1 MFKDRKTLYY
11 LGLFTAGLLLYK
23 LVDNIGGVL
32 HFFST
37 LMSLMT
43 PFFIAFFIAYLLRP
57 LVNALE
63 AKLFSRQRLRRLYS
77 ILIVYTLFLGLIFIV
92 ITVITPRIIES
103 VSTLL
108 AGLPQYIA
116 GTEQWIRGHVLEQEW
131 FAQSGIDARVGE
143 FLSSASSQISE
154 FVRLILNNLLSGLL
168 SITTTLLNLV
178 IGFIVSIYLLK
189 DKEAISRGTQKILVA
204 LLGQNRAASIV
215 DFVKRIDTTFSQY
228 FVGVILDAMIIGSIV
243 FVGLLILQ
251 SPFALLAALVVGVTN
266 VIPYFGPFIGM
277 LFVGLITLFVSPMQ
291 ALWNVLFIF
300 IIQQLDGYYIGPKV
314 IGNKVGIGPLW
325 IIFAIIIGG
334 GFFGLI
340 GMFIAVPVVAVIK
353 TAFDSYIERRLSSK

>member
-1 MFKDRKTLYY
+1 MFRDRKTLYY

-77 ILIVYTLFLGLIFIV
+77 ILIVYTLFLGLIFIG
-92 ITVITPRIIES
+92 ITVITPRIIDS

-116 GTEQWIRGHVLEQEW
+116 GTEQWMRGHVLEQEW
-131 FAQSGIDARVGE
+131 FAKSGIDAKLGE
-143 FLSSASSQISE
+143 FLSSASIQISE

-189 DKEAISRGTQKILVA
+189 DKEVIGRGAQKILVA
-204 LLGQNRAASIV
+204 LLGQGRAASV
-215 DFVKRIDTTFSQY
+215 VEFVKRIDTTFSQY

-243 FVGLLILQ
+243 FLGLL
-251 SPFALLAALVVGVTN
+251 
-266 VIPYFGPFIGM
+266 
-277 LFVGLITLFVSPMQ
+277 VSPMQ

-353 TAFDSYIERRLSSK
+353 TAFDSYIERRLSSM